1 MFSAKLKV
9 EPVNEFQAVILA
21 GYGNRMYP
29 LTEENSLPKAL
40 LPIANKPL
48 LYYQLKWLTKAGI
61 QDVIV
66 TCYKDIAPKIN
77 VYLNTVYDVFNEIK
91 VEVVAIN
98 DYVGTADALRYL
110 KEKDKL
116 KQMDLIVIS
125 CDLVT
130 DIPPHHILDV
140 HRVVNPAMTA
150 LYYEDPKADNEKT
163 SKEMDTPDYV
173 GIDPNRSQLVY
184 VASKTDYS
192 SELPFRMSLLQKFP
206 VINFYTQLRDAHL
219 YIFKQWI
226 FDMLLQK
233 KNISSLRGE
242 LVPLL
247 VKCQTASAEW
257 LEKEGLDKFIQC
269 SSTASSS
276 TPTTPLTPNSN
287 LYDDNKNSVVCT
299 AIICDAGYCS
309 RANTLPTYAEINRYM
324 TRQSSEQRI
333 PDSAEVSPKT
343 QVGPDSLVGDSS
355 KIGERCSIKKSVI
368 GSHCVIGR
376 NVKII
381 GSVIMD
387 YIVIEDNV
395 KLENCIVCNNGKILE
410 KCHLI
415 NCEVAANFVVPK
427 NTQTK
432 NEQFAEFREL
442 DKDF

>member
-21 GYGNRMYP
+21 GYGSRMYP
-29 LTEENSLPKAL
+29 LTEEDSLPKAL

-48 LYYQLKWLTKAGI
+48 LYYQLQWLVKAGI

-66 TCYKDIAPKIN
+66 TCHKDIAQKIN
-77 VYLNTVYDVFNEIK
+77 VYLNTIYDVFNEIK

-116 KQMDLIVIS
+116 KPMDIIIIS

-130 DIPPHHILDV
+130 DILPHHILDV

-150 LYYEDPKADNEKT
+150 LYYEDPKADAEKT
-163 SKEMDTPDYV
+163 NKEMDTADYI
-173 GIDPNRSQLVY
+173 GINPNRSQLIY

-192 SELPFRMSLLQKFP
+192 SELPFRMNLLQKFP
-206 VINFYTQLRDAHL
+206 VMDLYTNLRDAHL

-226 FDMLLQK
+226 FDLLLQK
-233 KNISSLRGE
+233 KNISSIRGE

-247 VKCQTASAEW
+247 VRCQSASAEW
-257 LEKEGLDKFIQC
+257 LEKEGLDKFIQNNDNNNT
-269 SSTASSS
+269 SPSLSLSSS
-276 TPTTPLTPNSN
+276 NHLSH
-287 LYDDNKNSVVCT
+287 DDNKNASMCV
-299 AIICDAGYCS
+299 AIIDTFGYCS
-309 RANTLPTYAEINRYM
+309 RANTLPTYVEINRYM
-324 TRQSSEQRI
+324 TRQSSEPRI

-343 QVGPDSLVGDSS
+343 QVGSDSLVGDSS

-368 GSHCVIGR
+368 GSHCTIGR

-415 NCEVAANFVVPK
+415 NCEIAAGFVVPK

>member
-1 MFSAKLKV
+1 
-9 EPVNEFQAVILA
+9 
-21 GYGNRMYP
+21 
-29 LTEENSLPKAL
+29 
-40 LPIANKPL
+40 
-48 LYYQLKWLTKAGI
+48 
-61 QDVIV
+61 
-66 TCYKDIAPKIN
+66 
-77 VYLNTVYDVFNEIK
+77 
-91 VEVVAIN
+91 
-98 DYVGTADALRYL
+98 
-110 KEKDKL
+110 
-116 KQMDLIVIS
+116 
-125 CDLVT
+125 
-130 DIPPHHILDV
+130 
-140 HRVVNPAMTA
+140 MTA

>member
-48 LYYQLKWLTKAGI
+48 LYYQLQWLVKAGI

-66 TCYKDIAPKIN
+66 TCHKDIAQKIN

-150 LYYEDPKADNEKT
+150 LYYEDPKADSEKT
-163 SKEMDTPDYV
+163 NKEMDTADYI

-184 VASKTDYS
+184 VASKTDFS

-206 VINFYTQLRDAHL
+206 VINFYTSLRDAHL

-233 KNISSLRGE
+233 KNISSIRGE

-247 VKCQTASAEW
+247 VKCQSASADW
-257 LEKEGLDKFIQC
+257 LEKEGLDKFIQNTTSN
-269 SSTASSS
+269 SSSASS
-276 TPTTPLTPNSN
+276 PPLTPNNSSHE
-287 LYDDNKNSVVCT
+287 DSKNSSMCT
-299 AIICDAGYCS
+299 AIICNAGYCG
-309 RANTLPTYAEINRYM
+309 RANTLPTYAEINRFM
-324 TRQSSEQRI
+324 TRQSSEPRI

-368 GSHCVIGR
+368 GSHCTIGR

-415 NCEVAANFVVPK
+415 NCEVAASFVVPK

>member
-1 MFSAKLKV
+1 
-9 EPVNEFQAVILA
+9 
-21 GYGNRMYP
+21 MYP

-40 LPIANKPL
+40 LPVANKPL
-48 LYYQLKWLTKAGI
+48 LYYQLQWLTKAGI

-66 TCYKDIAPKIN
+66 TCHKDIAQKIN
-77 VYLNTVYDVFNEIK
+77 VYLNSEYDVFNEIK

-116 KQMDLIVIS
+116 KQMDLVVIS

-130 DIPPHHILDV
+130 DMPPHHILDV
-140 HRVVNPAMTA
+140 HRVVNPSMTA
-150 LYYEDPKADNEKT
+150 LYYEDPKADAEKT
-163 SKEMDTPDYV
+163 TKEMDSPDYI

-219 YIFKQWI
+219 YIFKQWV

-233 KNISSLRGE
+233 KNISSLRSE

-247 VKCQTASAEW
+247 VKCQSASSEW
-257 LEKEGLDKFIQC
+257 LEKEGIDKFIQ
-269 SSTASSS
+269 SSSPIASSA
-276 TPTTPLTPNSN
+276 PTTPLSPNNTSHDETKNTPI
-287 LYDDNKNSVVCT
+287 CT
-299 AIICDAGYCS
+299 AIVCNASYCS

-324 TRQSSEQRI
+324 TRQSTEQRI

-395 KLENCIVCNNGKILE
+395 KLENCIVCNNGKVLE

-432 NEQFAEFREL
+432 NEQFVEFREL

>member
-9 EPVNEFQAVILA
+9 ETVNEFQAVILA

-48 LYYQLKWLTKAGI
+48 LYYQLKWLVKAGI

-66 TCYKDIAPKIN
+66 TCHKDIAQKIN
-77 VYLNTVYDVFNEIK
+77 VYLNTIYDVFNEIK

-116 KQMDLIVIS
+116 KPMDIIIIS

-150 LYYEDPKADNEKT
+150 LYYEDPKADAEKT
-163 SKEMDTPDYV
+163 NKEMDTADYI

-184 VASKTDYS
+184 VASKTDFS
-192 SELPFRMSLLQKFP
+192 SELPFRMSLLTKFP
-206 VINFYTQLRDAHL
+206 VINFYTNLRDAHL

-226 FDMLLQK
+226 FDLLLQK
-233 KNISSLRGE
+233 KNISSVRGE

-247 VKCQTASAEW
+247 VRCQSASSDW
-257 LEKEGLDKFIQC
+257 LEKEGLDKFIQNNNTN
-269 SSTASSS
+269 SSSASS
-276 TPTTPLTPNSN
+276 PPLSPSN
-287 LYDDNKNSVVCT
+287 LSHEDNKNTSMCA
-299 AIICDAGYCS
+299 AIICNAGYCS
-309 RANTLPTYAEINRYM
+309 RANTLPTYVEINRFM
-324 TRQSSEQRI
+324 TRQSSEPRI

-368 GSHCVIGR
+368 GSHCSIGR

-415 NCEVAANFVVPK
+415 NCEIAAGFVVPK